1 MLLLL
6 VFPSPFHN
14 LDGTH
19 FSYKSPFSH
28 FLHMSFNCSG
38 VSSMLCLNFGIYEH
52 VLVNRGNAF
61 IMGDDILH
69 IVATCVDP

>member
-1 MLLLL
+1 MVHIL
-6 VFPSPFHN
+6 VTNPRSPIFC
-14 LDGTH
+14 
-19 FSYKSPFSH
+19 
-28 FLHMSFNCSG
+28 MSFNCSG

-52 VLVNRGNAF
+52 VLVNTGNAF